1 MVQTRSDAQAN
12 RKRLLDAALVVLSE
26 RGMNAEMKEIAER
39 AGVGVGTIYRNF
51 ATKDDLLGAV
61 LGEVVCGFRD
71 ATTAALEE
79 PDAIQAIRTYFTLIV
94 ETIDRFGNLARA
106 MMSGDVP
113 ACAGEHFVQLMSD
126 TRMRQVF
133 ERGKADGVFRS
144 DIDPVVSA
152 AMLVGLADPMVYMA
166 AADSRDTRTIRDSI
180 TETFLRG
187 VCA

>member
-12 RKRLLDAALVVLSE
+12 RKRLLDAALEVLSE

-39 AGVGVGTIYRNF
+39 AGLGIGTIYRNF
-51 ATKDDLLGAV
+51 ATKDDLLEAV
-61 LGEVVCGFRD
+61 LGEVVSGFRD

-79 PDAIQAIRTYFTLIV
+79 PDAIQGIRTYFALTV

-106 MMSGDVP
+106 IMSGDVP
-113 ACAGEHFVQLMSD
+113 ACAGERFMELLSD

-133 ERGKADGVFRS
+133 ERGSAQGVFRS
-144 DIDPVVSA
+144 DLDPVIAA
-152 AMLVGLADPMVYMA
+152 AMLIGLADPPVYMV
-166 AADSRDTRTIRDSI
+166 AADSRDTGTIRDSI